1 MLSNGHNPNY
11 YTTDIPRL
19 QGVPTLFVESPQI
32 LPDLPKLIDNDPEM
46 RYNMRNDKFS
56 EATMSAVHTDSHTPL
71 FIVFDGMDG
80 TGKTTQM
87 HLLCEKLRSLGM
99 ETVLTAEPSTSPDG
113 QALRRALSGKEP
125 ANNSRMAALFLI
137 DRIGHNAEI
146 EGWLS
151 EGKTVISDR
160 YYYASMAYQGQG
172 DNFVWVADMNLNC
185 PHIRKPDGCII
196 LDMNPEDSM
205 ARIRANRTTD
215 ELEIYETVAQQE
227 KIRARFARVTEYL
240 KDRDLIITVNAAGT
254 VDEVAER
261 IWAAYETIRD
271 AKNL

>member
-1 MLSNGHNPNY
+1 MSTV
-11 YTTDIPRL
+11 YTDQP
-19 QGVPTLFVESPQI
+19 
-32 LPDLPKLIDNDPEM
+32 
-46 RYNMRNDKFS
+46 
-56 EATMSAVHTDSHTPL
+56 TPL

-87 HLLCEKLRSLGM
+87 RLLCEKLNSLGM

-125 ANNSRMAALFLI
+125 ANNSRMAALFLLV
-137 DRIGHNAEI
+137 RIGHNAEI

-172 DNFVWVADMNLNC
+172 DNFQWVADMNLNC
-185 PHIRKPDGCII
+185 PHIRRPDGAIL

-205 ARIRANRTTD
+205 ARIRAGRATE

-254 VDEVAER
+254 VEEVAER
-261 IWAAYETIRD
+261 IWAAYETIRN
-271 AKNL
+271 AKGEV

>member
-1 MLSNGHNPNY
+1 
-11 YTTDIPRL
+11 
-19 QGVPTLFVESPQI
+19 
-32 LPDLPKLIDNDPEM
+32 
-46 RYNMRNDKFS
+46 
-56 EATMSAVHTDSHTPL
+56 MSTETIQNHAPL

-87 HLLCEKLRSLGM
+87 RLLCEKLRSLGI

-146 EGWLS
+146 AGWMA

-172 DNFVWVADMNLNC
+172 DDFEWVARMNLDC
-185 PHIRKPDGCII
+185 PHIRKPDGAIL

-205 ARIRANRTTD
+205 ARIRAGRTSD

-240 KDRDLIITVNAAGT
+240 KDRDLILTVNAAGT
-254 VDEVAER
+254 VEEVAER
-261 IWAAYETIRD
+261 VWAAYETIRE
-271 AKNL
+271 AKKA

>member
-1 MLSNGHNPNY
+1 
-11 YTTDIPRL
+11 
-19 QGVPTLFVESPQI
+19 
-32 LPDLPKLIDNDPEM
+32 
-46 RYNMRNDKFS
+46 
-56 EATMSAVHTDSHTPL
+56 MSTETIQKPAPL

-87 HLLCEKLRSLGM
+87 RLLCEKLNSLGM

-113 QALRRALSGKEP
+113 LALRRALSGKEP

-146 EGWLS
+146 EGWLA

-172 DNFVWVADMNLNC
+172 DNFEWVAHMNLDC
-185 PHIRKPDGCII
+185 PHIRKPDGAIL
-196 LDMNPEDSM
+196 LDMDPEDSM
-205 ARIRANRTTD
+205 ARIRAGRTSD

-227 KIRARFARVTEYL
+227 RIRARFARVTEYL
-240 KDRDLIITVNAAGT
+240 KDRDLIITVNAAGSI
-254 VDEVAER
+254 DEVADR
-261 IWAAYETIRD
+261 IWAAYETIRA
-271 AKNL
+271 AKKE

>member
-1 MLSNGHNPNY
+1 
-11 YTTDIPRL
+11 
-19 QGVPTLFVESPQI
+19 
-32 LPDLPKLIDNDPEM
+32 
-46 RYNMRNDKFS
+46 
-56 EATMSAVHTDSHTPL
+56 MSTETIHAHAPL

-87 HLLCEKLRSLGM
+87 RLLSQRLNALGI
-99 ETVLTAEPSTSPDG
+99 ETVLTAEPSQSPDG
-113 QALRRALSGKEP
+113 RALRRALSGQEP
-125 ANNSRMAALFLI
+125 ANNSRLATLFLL

-146 EGWLS
+146 EGWMT

-172 DNFVWVADMNLNC
+172 EQFGWVADMNLNC
-185 PHIRKPDGCII
+185 PHIRRPDGAIL

-205 ARIRANRTTD
+205 ARIRAGRTAD

-240 KDRDLIITVNAAGT
+240 KDRDLIITVDAAGT
-254 VDEVAER
+254 IEEVADR
-261 IWAAYETIRD
+261 VWAAYETIRR
-271 AKNL
+271 AKNA

>member
-1 MLSNGHNPNY
+1 
-11 YTTDIPRL
+11 
-19 QGVPTLFVESPQI
+19 
-32 LPDLPKLIDNDPEM
+32 
-46 RYNMRNDKFS
+46 
-56 EATMSAVHTDSHTPL
+56 MSADTIHSHAPL

-87 HLLCEKLRSLGM
+87 RLLCEKLRSLGM

-113 QALRRALSGKEP
+113 QTLRRALSGKEP

-146 EGWLS
+146 EGWMA

-172 DNFVWVADMNLNC
+172 DDFEWVARMNLDC
-185 PHIRKPDGCII
+185 PHIRKPDGAIL

-205 ARIRANRTTD
+205 ARIRAGRTSD

-240 KDRDLIITVNAAGT
+240 KDEDLILTVNAAGT
-254 VDEVAER
+254 VEEVAER
-261 IWAAYETIRD
+261 VWAAYETIRK
-271 AKNL
+271 AKEA

>member
-1 MLSNGHNPNY
+1 
-11 YTTDIPRL
+11 
-19 QGVPTLFVESPQI
+19 
-32 LPDLPKLIDNDPEM
+32 
-46 RYNMRNDKFS
+46 
-56 EATMSAVHTDSHTPL
+56 MSTETIQNHAPL

-87 HLLCEKLRSLGM
+87 RLLCEKLRSLGI

-146 EGWLS
+146 AGWMA

-172 DNFVWVADMNLNC
+172 DDFEWVARMNLDC
-185 PHIRKPDGCII
+185 PHIRKPDGAIL

-205 ARIRANRTTD
+205 ARIRAGRTSD

-254 VDEVAER
+254 VEEVAER
-261 IWAAYETIRD
+261 VWAAYETIRI
-271 AKNL
+271 AANAR

>member
-1 MLSNGHNPNY
+1 
-11 YTTDIPRL
+11 
-19 QGVPTLFVESPQI
+19 
-32 LPDLPKLIDNDPEM
+32 
-46 RYNMRNDKFS
+46 
-56 EATMSAVHTDSHTPL
+56 MSTETIHAHAPL

-87 HLLCEKLRSLGM
+87 RLLSERLNALGI

-113 QALRRALSGKEP
+113 RALRRALSGKEL
-125 ANNSRMAALFLI
+125 ANNSRLAALFLL

-146 EGWLS
+146 EGWMT

-172 DNFVWVADMNLNC
+172 EQFGWVADMNLHC
-185 PHIRKPDGCII
+185 PHIRRPDGAIL

-205 ARIRANRTTD
+205 ARIRAGRTAD

-254 VDEVAER
+254 IEEVADR
-261 IWAAYETIRD
+261 VWAAYETIRR
-271 AKNL
+271 AKNT

>member
-1 MLSNGHNPNY
+1 MSTYSNP
-11 YTTDIPRL
+11 
-19 QGVPTLFVESPQI
+19 S
-32 LPDLPKLIDNDPEM
+32 
-46 RYNMRNDKFS
+46 
-56 EATMSAVHTDSHTPL
+56 L

-87 HLLCEKLRSLGM
+87 RLLCDRLQAVGV

-113 QALRRALSGKEP
+113 QALRRALSGKES
-125 ANNSRMAALFLI
+125 ANNSRLAALFLL

-172 DNFVWVADMNLNC
+172 ENFQWVADMNLNC

-196 LDMNPEDSM
+196 LDMEPEDSM
-205 ARIRANRTTD
+205 ARIRAGRCAD

-227 KIRARFARVTEYL
+227 KIRARFQRVTEYL
-240 KDRDLIITVNAAGT
+240 KGRDLIITVNAAGT
-254 VDEVAER
+254 VEEVADR
-261 IWAAYETIRD
+261 IWQAYETIHE
-271 AKNL
+271 ATLKK

>member
-1 MLSNGHNPNY
+1 M
-11 YTTDIPRL
+11 
-19 QGVPTLFVESPQI
+19 SPE
-32 LPDLPKLIDNDPEM
+32 L
-46 RYNMRNDKFS
+46 
-56 EATMSAVHTDSHTPL
+56 ATSPAPL

-87 HLLCEKLRSLGM
+87 RLLCERLNALGI
-99 ETVLTAEPSTSPDG
+99 ETVLTAEPTDSPDG
-113 QALRRALSGKEP
+113 RALRRALSGKEP
-125 ANNSRMAALFLI
+125 ASNSRLAALFLL
-137 DRIGHNAEI
+137 DRIGHNTEI
-146 EGWLS
+146 DGWMA

-172 DNFVWVADMNLNC
+172 DNFEWVARMNLDC
-185 PHIRKPDGCII
+185 PHVRKPDGAIL

-205 ARIRANRTTD
+205 ARIRENRSSD

-254 VDEVAER
+254 VEEVAAR
-261 IWAAYETIRD
+261 VWAAYEAIRK
-271 AKNL
+271 AKEA

>member
-1 MLSNGHNPNY
+1 
-11 YTTDIPRL
+11 
-19 QGVPTLFVESPQI
+19 
-32 LPDLPKLIDNDPEM
+32 
-46 RYNMRNDKFS
+46 
-56 EATMSAVHTDSHTPL
+56 MSTETIQNHAPL

-87 HLLCEKLRSLGM
+87 RLLCEKLRSLGI

-146 EGWLS
+146 AGWMA

-172 DNFVWVADMNLNC
+172 DDFEWVARMNLDC
-185 PHIRKPDGCII
+185 PHIRKPDGAIL

-205 ARIRANRTTD
+205 ARIRAGRTSD

-240 KDRDLIITVNAAGT
+240 KDRDLILTVNAAGT
-254 VDEVAER
+254 VEEVAER
-261 IWAAYETIRD
+261 VWAAYETIRK
-271 AKNL
+271 AKEA

>member
-1 MLSNGHNPNY
+1 
-11 YTTDIPRL
+11 
-19 QGVPTLFVESPQI
+19 
-32 LPDLPKLIDNDPEM
+32 
-46 RYNMRNDKFS
+46 
-56 EATMSAVHTDSHTPL
+56 MSTETIQNHAPL

-87 HLLCEKLRSLGM
+87 RLLCEKLRSLGI

-146 EGWLS
+146 AGWMA

-172 DNFVWVADMNLNC
+172 DDFEWVARMNLDC
-185 PHIRKPDGCII
+185 PHIRKPDGAIL

-205 ARIRANRTTD
+205 ARIRAGRTSD

-240 KDRDLIITVNAAGT
+240 QDRDLILTVNAAGT
-254 VDEVAER
+254 VEEVAER
-261 IWAAYETIRD
+261 VWAAYETIRI
-271 AKNL
+271 AANAR

>member
-1 MLSNGHNPNY
+1 MSLAPH
-11 YTTDIPRL
+11 TTH
-19 QGVPTLFVESPQI
+19 
-32 LPDLPKLIDNDPEM
+32 
-46 RYNMRNDKFS
+46 
-56 EATMSAVHTDSHTPL
+56 APL

-87 HLLCEKLRSLGM
+87 HLLLDRLHALGV
-99 ETVLTAEPSTSPDG
+99 ETVLTCEPSTSPDG

-172 DNFVWVADMNLNC
+172 DDFEWVARMNLDC
-185 PHIRKPDGCII
+185 PHIKKPDGAIL

-205 ARIRANRTTD
+205 ARIRAGRTSD

-254 VDEVAER
+254 VEEVAER
-261 IWAAYETIRD
+261 VWAAYETIRK
-271 AKNL
+271 AKEA

>member
-1 MLSNGHNPNY
+1 
-11 YTTDIPRL
+11 
-19 QGVPTLFVESPQI
+19 
-32 LPDLPKLIDNDPEM
+32 
-46 RYNMRNDKFS
+46 
-56 EATMSAVHTDSHTPL
+56 MSADTIQNQSPL

-87 HLLCEKLRSLGM
+87 RLLSEKLNALGI
-99 ETVLTAEPSTSPDG
+99 ETVLTCEPSTSPDG
-113 QALRRALSGKEP
+113 KALRRALSGQEP

-146 EGWLS
+146 AGWMA

-172 DNFVWVADMNLNC
+172 DCFEWVARMNLDC
-185 PHIRKPDGCII
+185 PHIRKPDGAIL

-205 ARIRANRTTD
+205 ARIRAGRTSD

-240 KDRDLIITVNAAGT
+240 KNRDLIITVNAAGT
-254 VDEVAER
+254 VEEVAER
-261 IWAAYETIRD
+261 IWAAYETIRA
-271 AKNL
+271 AKKS

>member
-1 MLSNGHNPNY
+1 M
-11 YTTDIPRL
+11 
-19 QGVPTLFVESPQI
+19 SPDTIQQQ
-32 LPDLPKLIDNDPEM
+32 
-46 RYNMRNDKFS
+46 
-56 EATMSAVHTDSHTPL
+56 APL

-87 HLLCEKLRSLGM
+87 RLLRERLEALGM
-99 ETVLTAEPSTSPDG
+99 ETVLTCEPSTSPDG

-146 EGWLS
+146 EGWLA

-172 DNFVWVADMNLNC
+172 ENFEWVARMNLDC
-185 PHIRKPDGCII
+185 PHIRKPDGAIL

-205 ARIRANRTTD
+205 ARIRANRSSD

-240 KDRDLIITVNAAGT
+240 KGRDLIITVNAAGT
-254 VDEVAER
+254 VEEVAER
-261 IWAAYETIRD
+261 IWEAYETIRGT
-271 AKNL
+271 KKV

>member
-1 MLSNGHNPNY
+1 
-11 YTTDIPRL
+11 
-19 QGVPTLFVESPQI
+19 
-32 LPDLPKLIDNDPEM
+32 
-46 RYNMRNDKFS
+46 
-56 EATMSAVHTDSHTPL
+56 MSTETIHAHAPL

-87 HLLCEKLRSLGM
+87 RLLSERLNALGI

-125 ANNSRMAALFLI
+125 ANNSRLATLFLL

-146 EGWLS
+146 EGWMT

-172 DNFVWVADMNLNC
+172 EQFGWVADMNLHC
-185 PHIRKPDGCII
+185 PHIRRPDGAIL

-205 ARIRANRTTD
+205 ARIRAGRSAN

-227 KIRARFARVTEYL
+227 KIRAHFARVTEYL

-254 VDEVAER
+254 VEEVAER
-261 IWAAYETIRD
+261 VWEAYETIRR
-271 AKNL
+271 AKNA

>member
-1 MLSNGHNPNY
+1 
-11 YTTDIPRL
+11 
-19 QGVPTLFVESPQI
+19 
-32 LPDLPKLIDNDPEM
+32 
-46 RYNMRNDKFS
+46 
-56 EATMSAVHTDSHTPL
+56 MSTETIQNHVPL

-87 HLLCEKLRSLGM
+87 RLLCEKLRSLGI

-137 DRIGHNAEI
+137 DRIRHNAEI
-146 EGWLS
+146 AGWMA

-172 DNFVWVADMNLNC
+172 DDFEWVARMNLDC
-185 PHIRKPDGCII
+185 PHIRKPDGAIL

-205 ARIRANRTTD
+205 ARIRANRTSD

-240 KDRDLIITVNAAGT
+240 KDRDLILTVNAAGT
-254 VDEVAER
+254 VEEVAER
-261 IWAAYETIRD
+261 VWAAYETIRI
-271 AKNL
+271 AANAR